1 MATMNFS
8 VPDDVKSS
16 FNAAFAD
23 QNKSAVVVQLMREAV
38 ERIERRK
45 RSLAATQRL
54 LKRHAK
60 APQRSAVALAR
71 VRAAGRP

>member
-38 ERIERRK
+38 ERLERQT
-45 RSLAATQRL
+45 RSLAATQRM

-60 APQRSAVALAR
+60 APQRSAAELAK
-71 VRAAGRP
+71 VRAEGRT